1 MPRPPSSNARSAS
14 PAVSAAEAEP
24 LGAGEFARLIAAC
37 GPFEPRPTIAV
48 AVSGG
53 PDSLALTL
61 LLQDWLARCGGR
73 LWALVVDHRLRS
85 ESGREAEAVAALL
98 RARGLAVRLLRRPG
112 GSLSRGLQAGARAA
126 RYALLT
132 AACREAG
139 VLHLA
144 LAHHRDDQAE
154 TVLQRQASGSGPDG
168 LAGMAAVSE
177 RSEVRLI
184 RPLLP
189 VPKARLV
196 ATCRAAGLPFI
207 EDPSNRDPRFSRSRL
222 RRDPRLADARRVG
235 ALAGQAREHGQ
246 ARAYRERATADLL
259 VEGVTLHP
267 AGFARLSRAVVAAE
281 DALALRA
288 LANLLACVSGAQWPA
303 RTMRL
308 QAGLARLRADAPR
321 AFTLGG
327 CRLLPEADGWLV
339 AREPAVRARATLTPG
354 ESLVWDGRFLAHLT
368 AHAPGALTVGMLGAR
383 GWQTLVRRTPALR
396 AAGLPAPARVVLPLF
411 SDLEG
416 PVAVPHLGFV
426 RRDWQAVQLACAFR
440 PRRPLAPAEF
450 ALSFTVA

>member
-1 MPRPPSSNARSAS
+1 MPRPPSSSAPSAS

-24 LGAGEFARLIAAC
+24 LGAGDFARLIAAC
-37 GPFEPRPTIAV
+37 GPFEPRPSVAV

-61 LLQDWLARCGGR
+61 LLQDWLAQGGGR
-73 LWALVVDHRLRS
+73 LTALVVDHRLRPES
-85 ESGREAEAVAALL
+85 EREAEGVAALL
-98 RARGLAVRLLRRPG
+98 RARGLAVRLMRRPYEPLRG
-112 GSLSRGLQAGARAA
+112 GWQAAARAA

-139 VLHLA
+139 ILHLA

-154 TVLQRQASGSGPDG
+154 TVLLRQAAGSGPDG

-177 RSEVRLI
+177 RPEVRLI

-196 ATCRAAGLPFI
+196 ATCHAAGLPFV

-222 RRDPRLADARRVG
+222 RRDPRLADARWVR
-235 ALAGQAREHGQ
+235 ALTGQALVHGL
-246 ARAYRERATADLL
+246 ARATRERAAADLL
-259 VEGVTLHP
+259 VEGVALHP
-267 AGFARLSRAVVAAE
+267 AGFARLSASVVGAE

-303 RTMRL
+303 RTARL
-308 QAGLARLRADAPR
+308 QAGLTRLRAGAPQP
-321 AFTLGG
+321 FTLGG
-327 CRLLPEADGWLV
+327 CRLMPEADGWLLV
-339 AREPAVRARATLTPG
+339 REPAARARATLHPG
-354 ESLVWDGRFLAHLT
+354 ESLVWDGRFFAHLP
-368 AHAPGALTVGMLGAR
+368 ADAPRSLSVNALGTR
-383 GWQTLVRRTPALR
+383 GWQALVRQVPALR

-416 PVAVPHLGFV
+416 PVAVPHLGFL
-426 RRDWQAVQLACAFR
+426 RRDWQAVPLACAFR